1 MRADQPG
8 FRMTDPDRATSASG
22 ADLRSLTSIAICSL
36 IWGTTWYAI
45 TLQLGSVDPTASVT
59 YRFALASAV
68 LFLFCWWRR
77 EPIRLTGL
85 QHLAVFGQGVL
96 TFSIQYSMVYEAEQH
111 IASAVVA
118 VIFAGLAFVNLA
130 LFRLLLGQRANWR
143 AWVGAGLGVVGVA
156 AMFIAE
162 LRRPGAGDEA
172 HLGLILALV
181 AMVFAAAGNLAAW
194 KAQKEGAPVL
204 ASVAWAMAYG
214 AGLVWVY
221 GLITGVKFSFALT
234 PAYVGSLLYLSI
246 FGSVVA
252 FALYFMLARAKGYA
266 LASYISALTPPIALL
281 MSVIFERAHFG
292 WEAGLGLVLV
302 LIGQV
307 LLIRAP
313 KDA

>member
-1 MRADQPG
+1 MI
-8 FRMTDPDRATSASG
+8 DPKRATPGSG
-22 ADLRSLTSIAICSL
+22 ADARALGSIAICSV

-45 TLQLGSVDPTASVT
+45 TLQLGSVDATASVT
-59 YRFALASAV
+59 YRFALASVV
-68 LFLFCWWRR
+68 LFLFCWWRG
-77 EPIRLTGL
+77 EPIRLTGA

-156 AMFIAE
+156 AMFVAE

-172 HLGLILALV
+172 HLGLILAVV
-181 AMVFAAAGNLAAW
+181 AMIFAAAGNLAGW

-214 AGLVWVY
+214 AGLVWLY
-221 GLITGVKFSFALT
+221 GVSTGVEFGFELT
-234 PAYVGSLLYLSI
+234 PAYVGSLLYLSV

-281 MSVIFERAHFG
+281 MSVVFEHAHFG

-302 LIGQV
+302 LVGQV

-313 KDA
+313 KVS